1 MFVVFNASLIYMSL
15 SLCYVTLYNGIMKQ
29 RELPKSLELKPITF
43 SLPESLH
50 NALKM
55 EAQMLGVSISY
66 LHHKALW
73 KYFWGRTAELN
84 KLFEEPLKYE
94 RSKPWR
100 SWEERAALVKTKKG

>member
-1 MFVVFNASLIYMSL
+1 
-15 SLCYVTLYNGIMKQ
+15 MKQ
-29 RELPKSLELKPITF
+29 RELPRSQELKRITF

-50 NALKM
+50 NALKI

-66 LHHKALW
+66 LHHKALR
-73 KYFWGRTAELN
+73 KYFWGRTEELN

-100 SWEERAALVKTKKG
+100 SREELVAFIKAKRFESG